1 VVSVRVV
8 PWIVIL
14 VCAFVSSA
22 SADDD
27 RRAREVASAIDA
39 GAYGEGY
46 RLAKEL
52 VAERPGYARAHEL
65 ASIAALETYRFLEAQ
80 QHLDKALRVRPGDP
94 GLLGR
99 RAAMRLGIGDEAGAR
114 ADAELAVTAL
124 PDEPLARAVLD
135 DLVLTDRASAR
146 LAGAD
151 PGLPPGSGAAFV
163 DTVLAAFARRDQATV
178 ADSFDPT
185 FLDDMRA
192 VLTPAAQATS
202 SDHMRS
208 FVAGVFDS
216 AEAAASRNGQEIYG
230 WVIAADETVEDNLT
244 WIDVQLPS
252 RVTYSRE
259 QIAMFAAVLADPK
272 ARESTDPTMRARYD
286 GVSAEERPSLL
297 ERMVGTSVRSVVPVR
312 FGLVRRGAQWRIAEV
327 LANGVSMKRLMGNVP
342 RIAGAALP
350 SASSGRRD
358 PGALYAVG
366 GVAAVG
372 AALFALI
379 VYLQRRDA
387 AERRWRRERARR

>member
-1 VVSVRVV
+1 
-8 PWIVIL
+8 VIL
-14 VCAFVSSA
+14 VCASAAGA

-46 RLAKEL
+46 RLAMEL
-52 VAERPGYARAHEL
+52 VADRPEDARAHEL
-65 ASIAALETYRFLEAQ
+65 ASIAAVETYRYAEAQ
-80 QHLDKALRVRPGDP
+80 QHLDQALRLRPGDAA
-94 GLLGR
+94 LLGR

-124 PDEPLARAVLD
+124 PDQSLARAVLD
-135 DLVLTDRASAR
+135 DLALTDRASAR

-151 PGLPPGSGAAFV
+151 PRLPPGSGAAFV
-163 DTVLAAFARRDQATV
+163 DTVLDAFARRDQAKV

-192 VLTPAAQATS
+192 ELTPAAQATS
-202 SDHMRS
+202 SDPMRS

-216 AEAAASRNGQEIYG
+216 AEAAASRSGQEIYG
-230 WVIAADETVEDNLT
+230 WVIAADAAVEDDLT

-259 QIAMFAAVLADPK
+259 QIAMFAAMLADPEG
-272 ARESTDPTMRARYD
+272 RESTDPTMRARYD
-286 GVSAEERPSLL
+286 GVSAAERPAML
-297 ERMVGTSVRSVVPVR
+297 ERMVGTSARSVVPVR
-312 FGLVRRGAQWRIAEV
+312 FGLVRRGDQWRIAEV
-327 LANGVSMKRLMGNVP
+327 VANGVSMKRLMGNVP
-342 RIAGAALP
+342 RIAGAAAA
-350 SASSGRRD
+350 SASREGRRD
-358 PGALYAVG
+358 PRDLYVVG

-372 AALFALI
+372 LALFVI
-379 VYLQRRDA
+379 VLYLQRRDA